1 LVTSRIL
8 GSWEQPLVIATVSAV
23 CAVGWLI
30 IAPRFLPPRVL
41 TEALGVTAFIGL
53 QLVNAFTT
61 LDSSLPDDS
70 GQQHLM
76 WATWFSR
83 IALLIFALVAVVIF
97 ARGGSWVWAAGGVI
111 AAGAGALS
119 IAGQT
124 LGLVAGLFV
133 AGVILLAVSGAI
145 LIARARRRDESVT
158 SDPAR

>member
-1 LVTSRIL
+1 
-8 GSWEQPLVIATVSAV
+8 
-23 CAVGWLI
+23 VGWLI

-53 QLVNAFTT
+53 QLGNAFTT

-70 GQQHLM
+70 GQQQLM

-83 IALLIFALVAVVIF
+83 IALLIFALVAVAIF

-111 AAGAGALS
+111 AAGA
-119 IAGQT
+119 
-124 LGLVAGLFV
+124 GLVAGLFV

-145 LIARARRRDESVT
+145 LIARARRNDEPAT